1 MKKIEVILRGI
12 IAFIF
17 LQSLFYKFTGHS
29 EAIHIFSTIN
39 MEPGGRIG
47 VGIAELIISI
57 LLFIPKTKIIS
68 LLGSIGLM
76 FGAIFFHLTT
86 DLGIVVHWDGQNDG
100 GVLFGMGVAATLIS
114 IYLLIKFYKNNLPIN
129 SIQKIFGLNE

>member
-1 MKKIEVILRGI
+1 MDFKEQIEIFEKLEFLASQAVEG
-12 IAFIF
+12 FI
-17 LQSLFYKFTGHS
+17 T
-29 EAIHIFSTIN
+29 
-39 MEPGGRIG
+39 
-47 VGIAELIISI
+47 
-57 LLFIPKTKIIS
+57 
-68 LLGSIGLM
+68 GLM